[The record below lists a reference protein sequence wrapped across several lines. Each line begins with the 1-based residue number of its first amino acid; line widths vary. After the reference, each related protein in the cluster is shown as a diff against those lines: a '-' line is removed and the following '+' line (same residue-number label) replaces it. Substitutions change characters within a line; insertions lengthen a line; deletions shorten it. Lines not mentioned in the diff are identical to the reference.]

1 MSGYVFYGDKKTD
14 DHEKC
19 DMVRPC
25 ARSVIWY
32 NPRARSV
39 VWSGPMQG
47 MCYDMAPCKE
57 CVMIWLGVWYIR
69 APCKECD
76 IVGLHAKSVV
86 W

>member
-1 MSGYVFYGDKKTD
+1 MLLSQNVVESECCCVGMPLCRNVVVAECCCVGMVLCRNGNMSGYVLSGYVFYGDKKTD

-39 VWSGPMQG
+39 VW
-47 MCYDMAPCKE
+47 
-57 CVMIWLGVWYIR
+57 
-69 APCKECD
+69 
-76 IVGLHAKSVV
+76 
-86 W
+86 